1 MPKPMDLPENVER
14 LIRSAS
20 TAEFSTMTAA
30 GAPLDTPLLCF
41 AAEDLSNIQM
51 TTGVAYPAKA
61 ERVRRNPKV
70 GLLIEGVLPG
80 EPVISIAGMAA
91 TKDADIEA
99 NALRYIAETGH
110 YGAAAG
116 GEWSDQRKAIWY
128 WARLIMVIVPKQVL
142 WWDGPDALDKEP
154 HRWDAPA
161 GTVFPISDPA
171 PTASPETAAPKWDQ
185 PPWTQLAS
193 EALGRNAPGHLS
205 LVDEDG
211 FPRPT
216 QARNLRSTDDGFAL
230 DIPASVPGRR
240 EGKASLSF
248 QGRENFIGRLAPDGA
263 SLRLKV
269 ERALPILPLMN
280 GPSEL
285 WTPQASTYDALM
297 GRLEAELGRRG
308 QALPIL
314 PETRPAATPGALRRA
329 EREAAIARLS
339 A

>member
-1 MPKPMDLPENVER
+1 MAGLFDLPENVVR
-14 LIRSAS
+14 LVRAAS

-30 GAPLDTPLLCF
+30 GVPLDTPLLCF
-41 AAEDLSNIQM
+41 AAEDLGSIQM
-51 TTGVAYPAKA
+51 TTGLAYPAKA

-91 TKDADIEA
+91 TRDGDIEA
-99 NALRYIAETGH
+99 NTLQYIAETGH

-116 GEWSDQRKAIWY
+116 RPWSEQRAAIWY
-128 WARLIMVIVPKQVL
+128 WARLIMEIVPKQIL
-142 WWDGPDALDKEP
+142 WWDSPHALDQEP

-161 GTVFPISDPA
+161 DTVFPTSDPA
-171 PTASPETAAPKWDQ
+171 PAASADTAAPKWGQ
-185 PPWTQLAS
+185 LPWSQLAS
-193 EALGRNAPGHLS
+193 EAVGRNAPGHLS

-216 QARNLRSTDDGFAL
+216 QAQNLRITDDGFAL
-230 DIPASVPGRR
+230 DIPVNAPGRR
-240 EGKASLSF
+240 AGAASLSF
-248 QGRENFIGRLAPDGA
+248 QGRENFVGTVAPNGA
-263 SLRLKV
+263 SLCLKV
-269 ERALPILPLMN
+269 ERALPILPLLN
-280 GPSEL
+280 PSEL

-297 GRLEAELGRRG
+297 GRLKAELARRG

-314 PETRPAATPGALRRA
+314 PETKPAATPGSIRRA
-329 EREAAIARLS
+329 EREAAIAGLS